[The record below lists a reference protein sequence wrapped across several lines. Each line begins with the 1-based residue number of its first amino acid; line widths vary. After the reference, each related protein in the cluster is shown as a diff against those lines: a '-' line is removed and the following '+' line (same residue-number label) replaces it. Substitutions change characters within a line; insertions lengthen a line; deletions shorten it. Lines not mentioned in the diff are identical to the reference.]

1 MTEENT
7 FVSKKNTGK
16 GWRVKISPP
25 SSPVSGQE
33 FDVLCG
39 CDGKY
44 NCLKFKRK
52 EFRGKLAIAITCNF
66 VNKHTSEEA
75 RVEEISGV
83 AFIYNQE
90 FFHELTQK
98 TGIELENIVYY
109 RDETHYFVMTAKK
122 RSLLSTGV
130 IKQVNHYFFYVTDPI
145 TRL

>member
-1 MTEENT
+1 M
-7 FVSKKNTGK
+7 
-16 GWRVKISPP
+16 I
-25 SSPVSGQE
+25 
-33 FDVLCG
+33 CG

-66 VNKHTSEEA
+66 VNKQTSEEA

-83 AFIYNQE
+83 AFIYNQD

-122 RSLLSTGV
+122 KSLLATGV
-130 IKQVNHYFFYVTDPI
+130 IKQVYFY
-145 TRL
+145 L